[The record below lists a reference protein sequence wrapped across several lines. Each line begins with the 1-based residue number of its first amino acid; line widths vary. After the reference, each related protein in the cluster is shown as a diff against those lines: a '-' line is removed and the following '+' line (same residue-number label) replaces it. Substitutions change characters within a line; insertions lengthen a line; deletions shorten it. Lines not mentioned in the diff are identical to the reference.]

1 MNDTESII
9 REGMAKVKIK
19 NWLELS
25 KRTGI
30 VRQTMAYRIKYPVT
44 FNASEIKTLSKLFNW
59 SDEDLGRFFRSF

>member
-9 REGMAKVKIK
+9 REGMARAKIK

-30 VRQTMAYRIKYPVT
+30 VRQTIAYRLKHPVT
-44 FNASEIKTLSKLFNW
+44 FNASEIKTLAKLFNW
-59 SDEDLGRFFRSF
+59 SDADLGRFFRSF